1 MYGEM
6 KRDSTING
14 FMLFSPA
21 LFEVGFATL
30 AGLPYLKHGFD
41 LFMARKRVLIRP
53 EQAFS
58 GTLTIL
64 LPVWNEA
71 TVLPQKLD
79 NLRETC
85 QQYKAN
91 LVIIDSASTDESV
104 SIVEAWS
111 GKKAFQSYT
120 LIRMDERKGKT
131 AAVKQ
136 ALNHINNS
144 LQTDLVLMTDA
155 DAMFEADTV
164 SKLLQWFS
172 NPSIGCV
179 GASPKRLGQR
189 SEEAEHRTLFSMVRN
204 LESRRDSTPFLE
216 GSCMIWRREALDV
229 EALNVHSNADDAQ
242 IATNVRINGLR
253 TIQDQDAYFIDHAP
267 LERREHSRQ
276 KVRRAQGLQRHLL
289 RQRKHWFNRRHGLF
303 ASTLR
308 QEAALHLLTPLLLL
322 GAVVAML
329 ARWASIGFAEI
340 DFSNATLTTI
350 HVSLFAAEAVAMA
363 SWFSVRYGIRFPLL
377 NQFGAILDGNVQLIR
392 ALWKSARGS
401 SLHMWDQHLDGRN

>member
-1 MYGEM
+1 
-6 KRDSTING
+6 
-14 FMLFSPA
+14 
-21 LFEVGFATL
+21 
-30 AGLPYLKHGFD
+30 
-41 LFMARKRVLIRP
+41 
-53 EQAFS
+53 
-58 GTLTIL
+58 
-64 LPVWNEA
+64 
-71 TVLPQKLD
+71 LPQKLD

-104 SIVEAWS
+104 SIVEAWD
-111 GKKAFQSYT
+111 GKEAFQSYS
-120 LIRMDERKGKT
+120 LLRMDERKGKT

-144 LQTDLVLMTDA
+144 FQSELILMTDA
-155 DAMFEADTV
+155 DAMFEANTV

-172 NPSIGCV
+172 NPTIGCV

-189 SEEAEHRTLFSMVRN
+189 SEEAEHRALFSMVRN

-216 GSCMIWRREALDV
+216 GSCMMWRREALDV
-229 EALNVHSNADDAQ
+229 EALNVHSNSDDAQ

-253 TIQDQDAYFIDHAP
+253 TIQDQDAYFVDHAP
-267 LERREHSRQ
+267 LERKEHSRQ

-322 GAVVAML
+322 GAFVAML
-329 ARWASIGFAEI
+329 ARWASIGVAEI
-340 DFSNATLTTI
+340 DFSNATLTTM
-350 HVSLFAAEAVAMA
+350 HVGLFVAEAVAIV
-363 SWFSVRYGIRFPLL
+363 SWLSVRYGIRFPLL
-377 NQFGAILDGNVQLIR
+377 NQFGVILDGNFQLIR

>member
-1 MYGEM
+1 
-6 KRDSTING
+6 
-14 FMLFSPA
+14 MLFSPA
-21 LFEVGFATL
+21 LFEIGFATL
-30 AGLPYLKHGFD
+30 AGLPYLKHGLD

-71 TVLPQKLD
+71 SVLPQKLD

-85 QQYKAN
+85 QQYNPN

-120 LIRMDERKGKT
+120 LLRMDERKGKT

-144 LQTDLVLMTDA
+144 LQSELVLMTDA

-189 SEEAEHRTLFSMVRN
+189 SEEVEHRALFSMVRN

-216 GSCMIWRREALDV
+216 GSCMMWRREALNV

-242 IATNVRINGLR
+242 IATNVRINGMR
-253 TIQDQDAYFIDHAP
+253 TIQDQDAYFVDHAP
-267 LERREHSRQ
+267 LERKEHSRQ

-289 RQRKHWFNRRHGLF
+289 RQRKHWFDRRHGRF

-308 QEAALHLLTPLLLL
+308 QEAALHLLTPLFLL
-322 GAVVAML
+322 GAFVAML

-340 DFSNATLTTI
+340 DFSNATLTTM
-350 HVSLFAAEAVAMA
+350 HVGLFVAETIAIVSWLSL
-363 SWFSVRYGIRFPLL
+363 RYGIRIPLL
-377 NQFGAILDGNVQLIR
+377 NQIGAILDGNVQLIR

-401 SLHMWDQHLDGRN
+401 SLHMWEQHLDGRD

>member
-1 MYGEM
+1 
-6 KRDSTING
+6 
-14 FMLFSPA
+14 MLFSPA
-21 LFEVGFATL
+21 LFEIGFATL
-30 AGLPYLKHGFD
+30 AGLPYLKHGLD

-71 TVLPQKLD
+71 SVLPQKLD

-85 QQYKAN
+85 QQYNPN

-120 LIRMDERKGKT
+120 LLRMDERKGKT

-144 LQTDLVLMTDA
+144 LQSELVLMTDA

-189 SEEAEHRTLFSMVRN
+189 SEEVEHRALFSMVRN

-216 GSCMIWRREALDV
+216 GSCMMWRREALNV
-229 EALNVHSNADDAQ
+229 EALNVQSNADDAQ
-242 IATNVRINGLR
+242 IATNVRINGMR
-253 TIQDQDAYFIDHAP
+253 TIQDQDAYFVDHAP
-267 LERREHSRQ
+267 LERKEHSRQ

-289 RQRKHWFNRRHGLF
+289 RQRKHWFDRRHGRF

-308 QEAALHLLTPLLLL
+308 QEAALHLLTPLFLL
-322 GAVVAML
+322 GAFVAML

-340 DFSNATLTTI
+340 DFSNATLTTM
-350 HVSLFAAEAVAMA
+350 HVGLFVAETIAIVSWLSL
-363 SWFSVRYGIRFPLL
+363 RYGIRIPLL

-401 SLHMWDQHLDGRN
+401 SLHMWEQHLDGRD

>member
-1 MYGEM
+1 
-6 KRDSTING
+6 
-14 FMLFSPA
+14 MLFSPA
-21 LFEVGFATL
+21 LFEIGFATL
-30 AGLPYLKHGFD
+30 AGLPYLKHGLD

-71 TVLPQKLD
+71 SVLPQKLD

-85 QQYKAN
+85 QQYKPN
-91 LVIIDSASTDESV
+91 LVIIDSATTDESV

-120 LIRMDERKGKT
+120 LLRMDERKGKT

-144 LQTDLVLMTDA
+144 LQSELVLMTDA

-189 SEEAEHRTLFSMVRN
+189 SEEVEHRALFSMVRN

-216 GSCMIWRREALDV
+216 GSCMMWRREALNV

-242 IATNVRINGLR
+242 IATNVRINGMR
-253 TIQDQDAYFIDHAP
+253 TIQDQDAYFVDHAP
-267 LERREHSRQ
+267 LERKEHSRQ

-289 RQRKHWFNRRHGLF
+289 RQRKHWFDRRHGRF

-308 QEAALHLLTPLLLL
+308 QEAALHLLTPLFLL
-322 GAVVAML
+322 GAFVAML

-340 DFSNATLTTI
+340 DFSNATLTTM
-350 HVSLFAAEAVAMA
+350 HVGLFVAETIAIVSWLSL
-363 SWFSVRYGIRFPLL
+363 RYGIRIPLL

-401 SLHMWDQHLDGRN
+401 SLHMWEQHLDGRD